1 MALKSDIPLY
11 KTDDYSSLNQ
21 IEEAIAVNLKEKGYA
36 ILESMF
42 DDDLL
47 DRVVLE
53 CQSEYNNDSK
63 YNNQN
68 RRVADGWRSMESV
81 SEVAC
86 DQRIITLLSKIYGKR
101 AFPFQTL
108 NFERGTEQ
116 RLHSDTIHFN
126 SIPNLF
132 MTGVWVALEDVT
144 LDNGP
149 LAYIENSHKLPVF
162 NCDSAGIRSVSSK
175 EDPYLNYG
183 DYEDFVEEM
192 VKSISKGPKLVQMKK
207 GDVFIWSANLIHGG
221 SPIIKEDSSRFSQ
234 VTHYFYDD
242 CVYFTPLSSNLRDA
256 KVHLRLPEDIS
267 TKSRTSMW
275 KLIASMKVYGFSA
288 TSILRSLIYS
298 KLGI

>member
-1 MALKSDIPLY
+1 MALKSVMPLY
-11 KTDDYSSLNQ
+11 KADDYSSLNP
-21 IEEAIAVNLKEKGYA
+21 IEEAIAVKLRDKGYA

-47 DRVVLE
+47 DRVVRE
-53 CQSEYNNDSK
+53 CQSK
-63 YNNQN
+63 YNYNSKHNNEN

-108 NFERGTEQ
+108 NFDRGTEQ

-242 CVYFTPLSSNLRDA
+242 CVYFTPLSSDLRDA
-256 KVHLRLPEDIS
+256 KVHLRLPVDIS
-267 TKSRTSMW
+267 TKSRTSIW
-275 KLIASMKVYGFSA
+275 KLIASMKAYGFSA

-298 KLGI
+298 KFGI